1 METLELSV
9 GDFKSRF
16 AEALTLV
23 ARGGS
28 VCVTYGRSRKPV
40 AVLAPPPTPRGR
52 RKLGLFAGKMRVRIG
67 KDWEISD
74 QEFIGL

>member
-9 GDFKSRF
+9 GDFKARF
-16 AEALTLV
+16 SEALELV
-23 ARGGS
+23 SRGGS

-40 AVLAPPPTPRGR
+40 AVLAPPTTPRRR
-52 RKLGLFAGKMRVRIG
+52 RKLGQFAGKMRVRIA

-74 QEFIGL
+74 QEFLGS